1 MAPCDI
7 AIDTIRKSL
16 QLIAIMQQIIPITQL
31 FSRAS
36 VIGLKQHV
44 LAELSGLPKSTVSR
58 AKDRGSC
65 NSKTLEKLSAVV
77 LAEEDRLRKVLP
89 QAIGEVA

>member
-31 FSRAS
+31 FSRAAA
-36 VIGLKQHV
+36 IGLKQHV
-44 LAELSGLPKSTVSR
+44 LAEVSGLPKSTVSR
-58 AKDRGSC
+58 AEKRGSC

-77 LAEEDRLRKVLP
+77 LTEEARLRKVLP
-89 QAIGEVA
+89 PAIEDEA